1 MKKYY
6 ILLSIIIG
14 SLGLALKANASKFGE
29 GLSNVA
35 QKSGLQTTVT
45 PEQYAAGIVSTF
57 LTLIG
62 IIFVVLLIYGGYL
75 YLTSQGESEKVG
87 KGKKVITASI
97 VGLAIIITGYSI
109 TYFITS
115 QLEQPGVVPGYDPNC
130 QAGSLNA
137 NSLSCCEQKFLQKNP
152 DPTCCRTYSDYCGHH
167 SECSPCCGDGS
178 CNGGETK
185 ASCPYDGCTQ

>member
-6 ILLSIIIG
+6 ILFSILIG
-14 SLGLALKANASKFGE
+14 SLGLALKANASKFGQ

-35 QKSGLQTTVT
+35 QKSGLQTAVT
-45 PEQYAAGIVSTF
+45 PEQYAAAIVSTF

-62 IIFVVLLIYGGYL
+62 IIFVVLLIYGGFL

-109 TYFITS
+109 TYFITTR
-115 QLEQPGVVPGYDPNC
+115 LEQPGAGTPSYNSACEPNS
-130 QAGSLNA
+130 GSLDYSSIN
-137 NSLSCCEQKFLQKNP
+137 CCEYRFQKYGSK
-152 DPTCCRTYSDYCGHH
+152 DCCNQTDFCKAH
-167 SECSPCCGDGS
+167 
-178 CNGGETK
+178 ETLCHPPEE
-185 ASCPYDGCTQ
+185 ACP